1 MYTSKLSN
9 ETLYIQQQADDV
21 STTSGQSTSGQTD
34 VEEPSKNCILCG
46 KTDLQKS
53 RYGIWGESERTYLE
67 QYFGSVPADSSM
79 ICRKHLIEAKRH
91 CHSLDHT
98 PSWKTHVQKTSNTTN
113 KCINPKCKTVQGEKL
128 IKPMFAPMDK
138 LCEILRRY
146 QTNSSAVICSLP

>member
-67 QYFGSVPADSSM
+67 QHFGSVPADSSM

-98 PSWKTHVQKTSNTTN
+98 PSWKTHVQKN
-113 KCINPKCKTVQGEKL
+113 
-128 IKPMFAPMDK
+128 IKHH
-138 LCEILRRY
+138 
-146 QTNSSAVICSLP
+146 